1 MKLLPC
7 QQKVEKIQKHMQ
19 KNKVSIYS
27 IYTAVSDN
35 ISGEDVK
42 IELEESGV
50 PFYISLQWLV
60 LIPVLEPLKQELD
73 TMETMRVIGK
83 ATQAVEWYYSIFPVE
98 KLDNDVRLL
107 MVWQNWMLQ
116 QNVKCIS

>member
-1 MKLLPC
+1 MTFHVKNVIVKLLPC

-83 ATQAVEWYYSIFPVE
+83 ATQAVE
-98 KLDNDVRLL
+98 
-107 MVWQNWMLQ
+107 
-116 QNVKCIS
+116 